1 MVFNSVRVNDR
12 AVYGITSHRW
22 WSMILTNTSRSFYS
36 PGKMRTHRS
45 GPSGK
50 CKLHWNEAEI
60 WRQADSRKNEFLAT
74 FAHELRNLSRQ

>member
-1 MVFNSVRVNDR
+1 
-12 AVYGITSHRW
+12 
-22 WSMILTNTSRSFYS
+22 
-36 PGKMRTHRS
+36 MRTHRS

>member
-1 MVFNSVRVNDR
+1 MVVNDPHKYEQELLLAR
-12 AVYGITSHRW
+12 
-22 WSMILTNTSRSFYS
+22 
-36 PGKMRTHRS
+36 KMRTHRS